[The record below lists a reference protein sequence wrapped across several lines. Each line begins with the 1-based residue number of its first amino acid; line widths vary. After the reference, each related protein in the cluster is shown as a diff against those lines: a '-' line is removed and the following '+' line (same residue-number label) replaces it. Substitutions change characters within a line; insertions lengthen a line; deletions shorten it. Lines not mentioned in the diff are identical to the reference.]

1 MKKTHNISK
10 KTMYLNVILTIL
22 VLVLITI
29 CTLTVLWWKK
39 YGKELFSLIINMKN
53 MKENVSSSNTML
65 PDLNSLLSDFESIS
79 KNFGKFGNN
88 KNL

>member
-79 KNFGKFGNN
+79 KNFSKFGNN

>member
-1 MKKTHNISK
+1 
-10 KTMYLNVILTIL
+10 MYLNVILTIL

-29 CTLTVLWWKK
+29 STLTVLWWKK

-53 MKENVSSSNTML
+53 MKENVSSSNPML

-79 KNFGKFGNN
+79 KNFSKFGNN

>member
-1 MKKTHNISK
+1 
-10 KTMYLNVILTIL
+10 
-22 VLVLITI
+22 
-29 CTLTVLWWKK
+29 
-39 YGKELFSLIINMKN
+39 MKN
-53 MKENVSSSNTML
+53 MKENVSSSNPML